1 MDEKELEE
9 LFLEAPGEPPPPG
22 FTAADVATASR
33 KATAKRRTVVAGV
46 AAAVVALGGVGTT
59 IGLLSG
65 PAPSEQTTAAAPQAE
80 SAPSA
85 GRGNAENDQSGQPQS
100 EAERHPSAQVVP
112 QDSPKQGG
120 EPGGKTDPRVGST
133 AGCDKVDRELAN
145 ALAGELPVTA
155 SAAALPASACPSG
168 TRGAALPFDGGTVDV
183 VLVPEGGRS
192 SFQWA
197 EGTVTAQ
204 RRTAGGAT
212 VVVASV
218 PAPGSQAPPF
228 ADRLDDIA
236 AALAER
242 F

>member
-1 MDEKELEE
+1 MDEKELEG

-33 KATAKRRTVVAGV
+33 RATAKRRGIVAGV
-46 AAAVVALGGVGTT
+46 AAAVVMLGGVGTA
-59 IGLLSG
+59 IGVLSG
-65 PAPSEQTTAAAPQAE
+65 PAPSEQTTAAAPQTE
-80 SAPSA
+80 SAPTA
-85 GRGNAENDQSGQPQS
+85 QRGNAENDQSGQPES

-112 QDSPKQGG
+112 QDSPKQGD
-120 EPGGKTDPRVGST
+120 ESNGKTDPRVGST
-133 AGCDKVDRELAN
+133 AGCDKVDRELAI

-155 SAAALPASACPSG
+155 SGAARPASVCPSG
-168 TRGAALPFDGGTVDV
+168 ARTAALPFEGGTVDV
-183 VLVPEGGRS
+183 VLVPQGGET

-197 EGTVTAQ
+197 EGTATARQ
-204 RRTAGGAT
+204 RTAEGAT

-218 PAPGSQAPPF
+218 PEPGSRTPPF

-236 AALAER
+236 TALAER